1 MLSNLIGAWL
11 VLTVLSIGLSVS
23 AGDLIG
29 AARQYG
35 LLLRALVANVLLVP
49 LLAVG
54 IYHAFAL
61 PVEIGTG
68 MLVCAA
74 TPGSPIGI
82 KLTQMARGDV
92 PAAVGLGVMLIA
104 VSIVTTPAVASLILP
119 AGDHVRL
126 SFLAIVQLLLPHAL
140 LPLAV
145 AVGIKSLK
153 PAPASATPPWPC

>member
-92 PAAVGLGVMLIA
+92 PAAVGLGIA
-104 VSIVTTPAVASLILP
+104 VSVVTTPAVAKGSAMGQAAGWAGRIEAAGLP
-119 AGDHVRL
+119 WRSV
-126 SFLAIVQLLLPHAL
+126 
-140 LPLAV
+140 
-145 AVGIKSLK
+145 
-153 PAPASATPPWPC
+153 PASATPPWPC